1 MDVFTAQD
9 LFGAALEHP
18 DIITTTD
25 EAEIGPDG
33 RFKRTVVYS
42 VTTGISGGRRAAGGS
57 VNRVRYVNAICVA
70 PSRETCLWLTQWVQ
84 ERLTDLSLGSPHG
97 RLTDASYDGD
107 PVPEPDTSPAR
118 WSRALAFTITTKR
131 SH

>member
-1 MDVFTAQD
+1 MDVFTMQD
-9 LFGAALEHP
+9 RVATALAP
-18 DIITTTD
+18 LDAD
-25 EAEIGPDG
+25 
-33 RFKRTVVYS
+33 
-42 VTTGISGGRRAAGGS
+42 VTTGEPNTDDDGKIHRTVIYSATTGVAGGRRAAGGS
-57 VNRVRYVNAICVA
+57 VNRARYVNALVVA
-70 PSRETCLWLTQWVQ
+70 PSRETCLWLAQEVQ
-84 ERLTDLSLGSPHG
+84 EALADLSLGSPHG

>member
-9 LFGAALEHP
+9 LVGAALEHP
-18 DIITTTD
+18 DIIATTGQ
-25 EAEIGPDG
+25 AETGPDG
-33 RFKRTVVYS
+33 RIRRTVVYS
-42 VTTGISGGRRAAGGS
+42 VTTGLAGGRRASGGS
-57 VNRVRYVNAICVA
+57 VNQARYVNAICVA

-84 ERLTDLSLGSPHG
+84 ERLTDLSLGAPHG

-107 PVPEPDTSPAR
+107 PLSTPDVSPAR
-118 WSRALAFTITTKR
+118 WSRALAYTITTKR